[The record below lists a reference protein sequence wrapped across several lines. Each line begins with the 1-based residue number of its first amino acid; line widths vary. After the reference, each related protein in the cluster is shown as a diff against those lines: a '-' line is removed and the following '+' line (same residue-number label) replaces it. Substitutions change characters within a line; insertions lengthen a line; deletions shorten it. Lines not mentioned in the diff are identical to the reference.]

1 MMMSGLALHSYFKAS
16 ISHFKAPIKAVALG
30 AVVLLLAACQAAPI
44 QRDYDINRDFTQYRN
59 WNWAEPD
66 VSYTPAN
73 DPRIQSDLTTQRI
86 REAVSG
92 QLDVRGLRPAQPGQE
107 ADLDVKVYVISEMRK
122 DNVTTSYGGSFGS
135 YWGGWGGGWGGGP
148 GYAETRT
155 VDYQV
160 FTLQIDLLDDGQLV
174 CGVAMSSSCAPRR
187 SLLPSVHS
195 RFNRWSPRSS
205 AAFRPTDPALPI

>member
-1 MMMSGLALHSYFKAS
+1 MMMSGLALYSYFKAS
-16 ISHFKAPIKAVALG
+16 ISHFKAPIKAAALG

-66 VSYTPAN
+66 VSYTPEN

-174 CGVAMSSSCAPRR
+174 WRGSDEQQLRTTAQSPAER
-187 SLLPSVHS
+187 SQQIQQMVTKILGGFP
-195 RFNRWSPRSS
+195 PY
-205 AAFRPTDPALPI
+205 